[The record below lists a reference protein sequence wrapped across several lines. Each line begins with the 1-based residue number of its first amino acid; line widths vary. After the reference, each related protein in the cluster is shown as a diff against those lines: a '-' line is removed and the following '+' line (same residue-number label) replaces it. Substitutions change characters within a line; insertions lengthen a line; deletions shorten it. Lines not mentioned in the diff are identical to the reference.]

1 MYFQPGEWEPVLGG
15 ITDALYVKPGV
26 SYAFND
32 SISIFGNFIYSKA
45 LKPTST
51 PSGTST
57 QLGLEIDAGVRFQTD
72 DGFYAQLAYGILFPF
87 DGLQY
92 NYPSIYVGAPIS
104 PSVAQ
109 AIRAQLGI
117 RF

>member
-1 MYFQPGEWEPVLGG
+1 M
-15 ITDALYVKPGV
+15 KPGV
-26 SYAFND
+26 SYDFND
-32 SISIFGNFIYSKA
+32 SLSVFGALIYSKA

-57 QLGLEIDAGVRFQTD
+57 QLGFEVNAGVQYQTD

-92 NYPSIYVGAPIS
+92 DYASPFVGAPIS
-104 PSVAQ
+104 PGIAQ
-109 AIRAQLGI
+109 AVRAQLGI